1 MNIVLTLALLLASPD
16 KPVVVRVDP
25 SAVDSVMALSRAR
38 SLHPA
43 VSGGDA
49 ATLWGEFD
57 DRMRKAM
64 KDSVSFASQMARIHA
79 QTGAIDSV
87 LEEQVTRSGPDWLY
101 LARCRFSA
109 LPVICRLTI
118 GITPDGR
125 VSQLAVRPDERK
137 AYPSPYLGYHTKTR
151 LRLPFKGEWYVF
163 WGGSSLEQN
172 HHAASRNQRFAH
184 DLAIM
189 HEGATHSGDGS
200 HLTDY
205 YCYGKPVVAPA
216 AGTIVWLEESR
227 PDQQIGT
234 SDPAHPI
241 GNGVIID
248 HGDGEFSVL
257 AHLQPRSLKVKLG
270 HKVKAGQT
278 LGRCGNSGNT
288 SEPHIHY
295 HLQNGIDMREADGL
309 PAQFENL
316 TVDGTRLDRAEI
328 VRGQRVR
335 PQ

>member
-1 MNIVLTLALLLASPD
+1 MNIVLTLALLLASPA
-16 KPVVVRVDP
+16 PGPIQTVVP
-25 SAVDSVMALSRAR
+25 TPDSVAALSRAR

-57 DRMRKAM
+57 DRMRTAM
-64 KDSVSFASQMARIHA
+64 KDSVSFASQMSRIHA

-87 LEEQVTRSGPDWLY
+87 LEEQLTRSGPDWLY
-101 LARCRFSA
+101 QARCRFSGV
-109 LPVICRLTI
+109 PVICRLTI

-172 HHAASRNQRFAH
+172 HHAASRSQRFAH

-189 HEGATHSGDGS
+189 NEGATHSGDGS
-200 HLTDY
+200 QLTDY

-216 AGTIVWLEESR
+216 AGTIVWLEEHR
-227 PDQQIGT
+227 PDQEIGT

-270 HKVKAGQT
+270 QKVKAGQT

-309 PAQFENL
+309 PALFENL